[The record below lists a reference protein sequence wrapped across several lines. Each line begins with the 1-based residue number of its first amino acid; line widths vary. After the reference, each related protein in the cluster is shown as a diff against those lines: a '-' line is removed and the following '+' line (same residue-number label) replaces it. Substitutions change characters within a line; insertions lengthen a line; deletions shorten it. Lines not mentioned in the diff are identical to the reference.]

1 MNLGRRRQPGRSE
14 NQPGIAQATE
24 RNYTAPV
31 KQVDAPDLHLLQAA
45 QGWMGLGLLADALTE
60 LAGVSPE
67 NQRHPAVLELRW
79 VLHIQQE
86 NWDAALTSARD
97 LLAVAPDSANSWLH
111 HAYAL
116 RRATEGSLAQAR
128 AALEP
133 ALEKF
138 PEEPVISYNLSCYAC
153 QMRDLDV
160 ARQWFQRALKVGK
173 KKEIKTMALAD
184 PDLEPLWE
192 EIRHL

>member
-1 MNLGRRRQPGRSE
+1 MRQLE
-14 NQPGIAQATE
+14 
-24 RNYTAPV
+24 
-31 KQVDAPDLHLLQAA
+31 APDLHLLQAA
-45 QGWMGLGLLADALTE
+45 QGWMGLGALDDALAE
-60 LAGVSPE
+60 LRSVSPE

-79 VLHIQQE
+79 IIHIQQE
-86 NWDAALTSARD
+86 NWDAALSAAAD
-97 LLAVAPDSANSWLH
+97 LLAEAPESANSWLH

-116 RRATEGSLAQAR
+116 RRASGGGLAKAR

-153 QMRDLDV
+153 QMQELEV
-160 ARQWFQRALKVGK
+160 ARQWFHRALKAGK

-192 EIRHL
+192 EIRRL

>member
-1 MNLGRRRQPGRSE
+1 
-14 NQPGIAQATE
+14 
-24 RNYTAPV
+24 
-31 KQVDAPDLHLLQAA
+31 
-45 QGWMGLGLLADALTE
+45 MGLGLLADALVE
-60 LAGVSPE
+60 LEQISTV
-67 NQRHPAVLELRW
+67 NRRHPAVLELRW
-79 VLHIQQE
+79 IIHIQQE
-86 NWDAALTSARD
+86 DWDEALTAARG
-97 LLAVAPDSANSWLH
+97 LLAEAPESANSWLH

-116 RRATEGSLAQAR
+116 RRASGGGLAQAR

-153 QMRDLDV
+153 QMRDFEV

-184 PDLEPLWE
+184 SDLEPLWE
-192 EIRHL
+192 EIRRL